1 VVGPA
6 GRDGA
11 GVCACA
17 STDEATAVA
26 PTTLAA
32 FSKPRLVTVEAL
44 SRFDITSFQPAA
56 WVKIT
61 TARMSRVTKGV
72 STPPL
77 LRFWRLLP
85 KERFTAY
92 GNRAFLATVVSPNP
106 GLPSDLQLP
115 DKSRRVRVQAA
126 QIRLPIVASPNAS
139 TKRAWPELLIITR
152 NCTPSPDWPEGS
164 HSRPNDRDPLCTASC
179 QGPSD
184 GTAPYDQSV
193 LHDRALGAT

>member
-1 VVGPA
+1 MICISGRSPLSNAGFGGGVVGPA

-61 TARMSRVTKGV
+61 TTRMSRVTKCV

-92 GNRAFLATVVSPNP
+92 ANRAFLATVVSPNP
-106 GLPSDLQLP
+106 GRGYASNAH
-115 DKSRRVRVQAA
+115 RR
-126 QIRLPIVASPNAS
+126 
-139 TKRAWPELLIITR
+139 
-152 NCTPSPDWPEGS
+152 G
-164 HSRPNDRDPLCTASC
+164 
-179 QGPSD
+179 
-184 GTAPYDQSV
+184 
-193 LHDRALGAT
+193 